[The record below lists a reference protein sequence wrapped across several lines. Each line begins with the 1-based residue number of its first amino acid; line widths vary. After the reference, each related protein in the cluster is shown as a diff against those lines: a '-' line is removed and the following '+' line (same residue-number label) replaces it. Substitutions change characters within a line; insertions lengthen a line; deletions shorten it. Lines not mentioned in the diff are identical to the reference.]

1 LPSEISVAGLIV
13 LLYGDTEFSMSDEKP
28 TGSRALASAIVSDE
42 QARALSAVANF
53 GTTVV
58 TESSNLARYIGRIVG
73 TVPEDVV
80 GLFLGDPLHA
90 VRTLAAQWYDDKIR
104 EIHARR
110 NVKRLEAVSLSVA
123 IPLLRGAYDENREQ
137 LRELWAALIAA
148 ATDQERTGRVRL
160 SFIDALRQFDPLDA
174 LILKERSAISGAA
187 SPTVI
192 TYLQARLGTSGEDI
206 EISVENLTRLKCA
219 LYSPGNMANFGLTSF
234 GRGLLRAVSD

>member
-1 LPSEISVAGLIV
+1 
-13 LLYGDTEFSMSDEKP
+13 
-28 TGSRALASAIVSDE
+28 
-42 QARALSAVANF
+42 VANF

-160 SFIDALRQFDPLDA
+160 SFIGCTET
-174 LILKERSAISGAA
+174 IRSARRTHPEGAIRYLRCSFADRHYVPA
-187 SPTVI
+187 SS
-192 TYLQARLGTSGEDI
+192 AWHFRRGHRDI
-206 EISVENLTRLKCA
+206 R
-219 LYSPGNMANFGLTSF
+219 
-234 GRGLLRAVSD
+234 